1 MEPVYV
7 FGHRNPDT
15 DSVVS
20 AIAYAALRNAKG
32 GGNYIPAV
40 LGEINDQTA
49 AVLSRFGFKAPEM
62 LYTVKTQVRDLEYDI
77 PPVIKKTADAG
88 EAWKIF
94 KYDAYNGAVPVTDE
108 EGRLAGMLTKGDIA
122 EYIMETL
129 DGMQMD
135 LSASEAFRLVCRS
148 VNAGRLCSGENIV
161 SFRLDDY
168 LDKVKEQI
176 LQSRYRSY
184 PILDGNEK
192 VAGTLS
198 RFHLLNPKRK
208 KVVLVDHNEVSQS
221 VSGLEQ
227 AEILEIIDHHRLGD
241 VQTQAPAAI
250 RCEPLG
256 STATIIARMYREKK
270 ITPSPEM
277 AGLLAAAILSDTVLF
292 KSPTCT
298 QTDIQTAKRLEKLCG
313 ISLEDIGRKMFS
325 AGTDLTAGAE
335 ALLHSDFKEFRLAGH
350 FIGIGQL
357 TCLDSGTVLKRA
369 DEFLSCMQKEAAGK
383 NYEMVLFMISDVL
396 KNGSTLLVSGD
407 SRVISQAFGEPVAD
421 GRVFLPGVLSRKK
434 QVVPALFRQWG

>member
-129 DGMQMD
+129 DGMQTD

-208 KVVLVDHNEVSQS
+208 K
-221 VSGLEQ
+221 
-227 AEILEIIDHHRLGD
+227 
-241 VQTQAPAAI
+241 
-250 RCEPLG
+250 
-256 STATIIARMYREKK
+256 
-270 ITPSPEM
+270 
-277 AGLLAAAILSDTVLF
+277 
-292 KSPTCT
+292 
-298 QTDIQTAKRLEKLCG
+298 
-313 ISLEDIGRKMFS
+313 GRP
-325 AGTDLTAGAE
+325 
-335 ALLHSDFKEFRLAGH
+335 RRP
-350 FIGIGQL
+350 Q
-357 TCLDSGTVLKRA
+357 
-369 DEFLSCMQKEAAGK
+369 
-383 NYEMVLFMISDVL
+383 
-396 KNGSTLLVSGD
+396 
-407 SRVISQAFGEPVAD
+407 
-421 GRVFLPGVLSRKK
+421 
-434 QVVPALFRQWG
+434 